1 MRFTVSLAD
10 EFYERLVR
18 KAGVERRSVS
28 SMAALLLEVAL
39 TERGSAKEE
48 IGAPQPAGPPSQ
60 GPPRSVSAPSP
71 FKPDPKPGR

>member
-1 MRFTVSLAD
+1 MRFTVSLGD

-39 TERGSAKEE
+39 TERET
-48 IGAPQPAGPPSQ
+48 PPSTQ
-60 GPPRSVSAPSP
+60 AAPALRAPPASAPSA